1 MQIISKRSFICI
13 NTLLIYG
20 DEFLFETN
28 IPIVVI
34 IEFGVLIGC
43 LGIGILRHFQQLF
56 GYIVTARLIV
66 G

>member
-20 DEFLFETN
+20 DEYLLKQILRTS

-43 LGIGILRHFQQLF
+43 LGIGI
-56 GYIVTARLIV
+56 
-66 G
+66 